1 MAFHY
6 QLILISSLDISLN
19 FDFHWTSERSLLYWQ
34 LNLFS
39 TRLRYIK
46 CLLEWCDRTDICMWS
61 WFQFEQDTTKI
72 KEIKR
77 VKKRVVEEKKQKRR
91 WKRSQKRC
99 FNGLMLN
106 NANVAIKIFRP
117 TWDISAID
125 LISLKVI
132 NDPNDMKI
140 FLFRE

>member
-1 MAFHY
+1 
-6 QLILISSLDISLN
+6 
-19 FDFHWTSERSLLYWQ
+19 
-34 LNLFS
+34 
-39 TRLRYIK
+39 
-46 CLLEWCDRTDICMWS
+46 
-61 WFQFEQDTTKI
+61 
-72 KEIKR
+72 
-77 VKKRVVEEKKQKRR
+77 
-91 WKRSQKRC
+91 
-99 FNGLMLN
+99 MLN